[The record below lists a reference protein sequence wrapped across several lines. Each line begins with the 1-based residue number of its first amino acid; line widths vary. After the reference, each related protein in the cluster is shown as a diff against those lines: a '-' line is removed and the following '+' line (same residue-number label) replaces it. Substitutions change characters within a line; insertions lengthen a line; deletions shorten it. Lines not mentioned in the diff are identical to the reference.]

1 MHTASSVNRI
11 ASTTKTQIHQCFV
24 MLKVL
29 YMYSVKPM
37 KWKQHNRQWRS
48 LARCKFTFVLR
59 KYIIQRFLV
68 TSVVKL
74 EKLCH
79 NEGTGGS
86 NGTHH
91 SQSPI
96 RWG

>member
-1 MHTASSVNRI
+1 MHTASSVNTI
-11 ASTTKTQIHQCFV
+11 ASTTKTQIRQCFV

-29 YMYSVKPM
+29 YMYSVKPT
-37 KWKQHNRQWRS
+37 KWKQHDRQRRS
-48 LARCKFTFVLR
+48 LARCKFTV

-74 EKLCH
+74 EKLCQ